1 MLKLTVKAGEY
12 LLVGDDIK
20 VVFTGGSANNMHVL
34 VDVPKSMNIVRSKVL
49 EKYGMAA
56 GPGNEVRHHKDR
68 ELSAEAKENIKAILM
83 EERKK
88 ARREEA
94 ARNNPLRRYG
104 G

>member
-1 MLKLTVKAGEY
+1 M
-12 LLVGDDIK
+12 
-20 VVFTGGSANNMHVL
+20 
-34 VDVPKSMNIVRSKVL
+34 
-49 EKYGMAA
+49 
-56 GPGNEVRHHKDR
+56 RHHKDR
-68 ELSAEAKENIKAILM
+68 ELSAEAKEKIKAILM